1 MRFSSSLAY
10 EYHPKQGTAYEL
22 CATFS
27 WEDRPDGGR
36 RPYSPNF
43 WEHGKGRS
51 CFALDASKAV
61 PY

>member
-1 MRFSSSLAY
+1 LAY

-36 RPYSPNF
+36 RPYAPNF
-43 WEHGKGRS
+43 WEHGKGLS